1 MSLCFLSL
9 RKGVKMPNQANIPED
24 MQQSFICAFYR
35 ALYKVYSNDSLLI
48 KNKSCERSIVFRLG
62 LYLAEYLRGRE
73 LDVDCEYNKE
83 GENPKSLPQQ
93 KHNFPDLIVHER
105 ACSER
110 NRLIV
115 EVKTFNNSKTKGL
128 EQDREKLIGFT
139 QDERYRYKW
148 GVHVY
153 IAPTICYLVWYQ
165 QGEVAHCFELPMA
178 GNNCTSERRKRKYRF
193 FSWYNELRAKEP
205 NMPGWRPWKG

>member
-1 MSLCFLSL
+1 
-9 RKGVKMPNQANIPED
+9 MPNQASVPED
-24 MQQSFICAFYR
+24 MRQLFICAFYR
-35 ALYKVYSNDSLLI
+35 ALYKMYRNDSSLI
-48 KNKSCERSIVFRLG
+48 ENKCCERSIVFRLG
-62 LYLAEYLRGRE
+62 LYLAEYLRGRG

-93 KHNFPDLIVHER
+93 KHNFPDLIVHKR
-105 ACSER
+105 ACSES
-110 NRLIV
+110 NLLIV

-128 EQDREKLIGFT
+128 EQDRGKLIGFT

-165 QGEVAHCFELPMA
+165 QGEVRHYFKLPMA
-178 GNNCTSERRKRKYRF
+178 GNNCTSKRRKRKYRF
-193 FSWYNELRAKEP
+193 VSWYNELCRAVERD
-205 NMPGWRPWKG
+205 MPDWRIPEGNSL